1 MAKDKNFLT
10 FQNDDGTE
18 SVYEV
23 ISECVINGE
32 TYIAVTPTEYYV
44 LKKVSSN
51 KKEDTF
57 IPVEGEELNKVCPI
71 FDAKI
76 NIIDHDNE

>member
-10 FQNDDGTE
+10 FSNDDGTE

-23 ISECVINGE
+23 ISECVIDGN
-32 TYIAVTPTEYYV
+32 TYVAVAPTEYYV

-51 KKEDTF
+51 KKEDTYVP
-57 IPVEGEELNKVCPI
+57 IEGEELDKVCPI

-76 NIIDHDNE
+76 NIIDHDKE